1 MAVTHH
7 IRIVQRCWLTCIF
20 VALST
25 APALAQVGPPFD
37 LARLARVDAVIN
49 EAIKEQKLPGA
60 VLLVGRGN
68 RTVYLKTY
76 GGAR

>member
-1 MAVTHH
+1 MHFCRVVDRAGPGSG
-7 IRIVQRCWLTCIF
+7 R
-20 VALST
+20 
-25 APALAQVGPPFD
+25 PAPFD

-68 RTVYLKTY
+68 RTVYLKAY